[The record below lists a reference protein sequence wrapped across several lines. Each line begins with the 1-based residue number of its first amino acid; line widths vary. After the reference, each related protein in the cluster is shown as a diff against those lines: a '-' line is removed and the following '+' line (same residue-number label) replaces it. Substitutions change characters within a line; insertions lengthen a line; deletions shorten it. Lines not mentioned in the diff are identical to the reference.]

1 MKEKN
6 GIDPVIRKQK
16 PDQKE
21 QAELRILS
29 PDVRAHTDTACN
41 FAKPATQSDAVNVST
56 RHSADFSSGSS

>member
-29 PDVRAHTDTACN
+29 PDLHDIESEAWGAWSEIIPPFEGGVN
-41 FAKPATQSDAVNVST
+41 FLYSL
-56 RHSADFSSGSS
+56 SS

>member
-29 PDVRAHTDTACN
+29 PDLQVICN
-41 FAKPATQSDAVNVST
+41 L
-56 RHSADFSSGSS
+56 